1 MTRRA
6 LPLLAAALFAL
17 PGTGEVRGQQPT
29 SPGRPTRVPVTI
41 VLVDQLPHADAPFL
55 VQRRPDVSP
64 HDMILLRSDAT
75 REQLSD
81 ALRTLLVI
89 RQVGGDT
96 AAQRATMRMRPDQAR
111 SGPRRE
117 FPWVSRVLADLRRA
131 APREVAGF
139 GNVRAVEIWLPPQ
152 HQRATR

>member
-1 MTRRA
+1 M
-6 LPLLAAALFAL
+6 LLLAAALFTL
-17 PGTGEVRGQQPT
+17 SGTGEVRGQQA
-29 SPGRPTRVPVTI
+29 SPSNRPTRVPVTV
-41 VLVDQLPHADAPFL
+41 VLLDQLPQADAPFL

-64 HDMILLRSDAT
+64 HDVILLRSNAT

-81 ALRTLLVI
+81 AIRALLVI

-96 AAQRATMRMRPDQAR
+96 ATQRATMRMRPDQVR

-131 APREVAGF
+131 APQEVAGY

-152 HQRATR
+152 HRRGTR